1 MKNST
6 KNGSSEMMIES
17 GSDFSLVYR
26 QWFGHQLWPALCTS
40 YVWALPSAYPLLVH
54 QWWGGSHPGEVVS
67 EIWVKSGEEWWR
79 VEPTLHLV
87 IRPVYRGLRG
97 MGEEWR
103 VFHDSIVYSNLEIRN
118 PREMVLCSYLLWQV
132 LLCYMDSQL
141 ADMETVGCSR

>member
-54 QWWGGSHPGEVVS
+54 QWRGGSHPGEVVS
-67 EIWVKSGEEWWR
+67 EIWVKSGEELSQLFTTR
-79 VEPTLHLV
+79 K
-87 IRPVYRGLRG
+87 RPVYRYFRR

-103 VFHDSIVYSNLEIRN
+103 VFHESIVYSKSRNQKSQGDNL
-118 PREMVLCSYLLWQV
+118 V
-132 LLCYMDSQL
+132 LLSLMAGFTVLHGQPTGRYGDSWL
-141 ADMETVGCSR
+141 F

>member
-54 QWWGGSHPGEVVS
+54 QWRGGSYPGEVVS
-67 EIWVKSGEEWWR
+67 EIWVKSGEELSQLFTTR
-79 VEPTLHLV
+79 K
-87 IRPVYRGLRG
+87 RPVYRYFRR

-103 VFHDSIVYSNLEIRN
+103 VFHESIVYSNLGTRN

-141 ADMETVGCSR
+141 ADMKTVGCSW